1 MLFCACVFPRTPRLL
16 RMRGIPELFKW
27 REFHCNIFTARARAR
42 ARHLALAIIREATK
56 FLDNNFTKNKIKL
69 AV

>member
-1 MLFCACVFPRTPRLL
+1 MLFCACVFPRTPRLP
-16 RMRGIPELFKW
+16 RMRGVPELFKW
-27 REFHCNIFTARARAR
+27 REFHCNIFTARAR

-56 FLDNNFTKNKIKL
+56 FLDNNFTKNKNKKL

>member
-16 RMRGIPELFKW
+16 RMRGVPELFKW
-27 REFHCNIFTARARAR
+27 REFHCNIFTAG

-56 FLDNNFTKNKIKL
+56 FLDNNFTKNKNKKL

>member
-16 RMRGIPELFKW
+16 RMRGVPELSKW
-27 REFHCNIFTARARAR
+27 REFHCNIFTAR